1 MLATS
6 LARDAALAADLPA
19 PLALTGGRRRRVLL
33 VTNIFPPHIGGPAT
47 FIDRLAHELAKDH
60 GCRVTVVCSSDAPR
74 DPSDVR
80 RPFTVRRICTANKYT
95 YQLNVRRVLL
105 MEMLRHSR
113 ILVNGL
119 EEYVTPLA
127 RLLSRRY
134 VLKVVGDTVWE
145 TARNAGTTTLDIDA
159 FQREAAVGDQ
169 IAAAR
174 AARYEYLRYARVIV
188 TPSEYLRSMVIGWGV
203 DADRVVTVA
212 NGASHAASH
221 TDVLRRTIGPLR
233 VLFVGRLTNWKGVE
247 TVLMALDG
255 LSDVELTIAGDGP
268 ASPLLRAL
276 ARQLGVDA
284 RVRFLGRQSVSAVHE
299 LMASSHVLV
308 LTSLYEG
315 LSHTLIE
322 AAALGLPCIASACG
336 GNPEFVVDGESGL
349 LVPAEDVASL
359 RQALR
364 SLERDEPRRY
374 DLAIAAQRRGRQ
386 FSIHR
391 TTANIIRVL
400 ATA

>member
-6 LARDAALAADLPA
+6 LARDAAVAADLPA
-19 PLALTGGRRRRVLL
+19 PLALTAGRRARVLL

-47 FIDRLAHELAKDH
+47 FIDQLAHELAKDH

-80 RPFTVRRICTANKYT
+80 RPFTVRRICTANKYA
-95 YQLNVRRVLL
+95 YQLNVRRVLS

-119 EEYVTPLA
+119 EEYVTPVA
-127 RLLSRRY
+127 RLLGRRY

-145 TARNAGTTTLDIDA
+145 AARNAGTTALDIDT
-159 FQREAAVGDQ
+159 FQHEAAARDRF
-169 IAAAR
+169 AAAR

-203 DADRVVTVA
+203 DAERVVTVA
-212 NGASHAASH
+212 NGANQPASHADA
-221 TDVLRRTIGPLR
+221 VRRTTGPLR

-268 ASPLLRAL
+268 AAPLLRAL
-276 ARQLGVDA
+276 ARQLGVDG
-284 RVRFLGRQSVSAVHE
+284 RVRFLGRQPASAVHE
-299 LMASSHVLV
+299 LMTSSHVLV

-336 GNPEFVVDGESGL
+336 GNPEFVVDGEGGL
-349 LVPAEDVASL
+349 LVPAEDVA
-359 RQALR
+359 ALR
-364 SLERDEPRRY
+364 HALRRLERDEPRRY

-400 ATA
+400 ATV